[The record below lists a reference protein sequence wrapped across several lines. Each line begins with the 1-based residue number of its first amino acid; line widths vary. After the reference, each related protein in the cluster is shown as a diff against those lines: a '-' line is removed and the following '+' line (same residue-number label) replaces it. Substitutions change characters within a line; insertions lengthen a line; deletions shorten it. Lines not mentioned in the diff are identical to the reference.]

1 MAFGRASGLPAII
14 GVFALAGAGF
24 TVLMAP
30 QILRVDLRQDLK
42 HLELLKTWPVRA
54 SAVVRG
60 EIAWPGGLLTVLA
73 PGLGHIYLGEARR
86 GITLFILVMIA
97 DTLLMFA
104 MMGVLARFW
113 MFAVSLSLLAGLWLY
128 ILIDAVRRAYR
139 LRDYPHPSPKRW
151 TIYAGAFVIAC
162 LVFAAPCIYAVH
174 AQASGQL
181 LVLNAVT
188 PSMEP
193 TLRVGEYFL
202 ADATYYRTRSPSRG
216 DVVVY
221 LHPKQDQLYYI
232 KRIVAVEGDRI
243 AIKRGHAIV
252 NGMAVEEPYLERSPG
267 DGRFAEL
274 AEIRVPLGHVYVLG
288 DNRANSVDSRDPVAH
303 GAVPMAN
310 LIGRVTDI
318 AVSRHLARMG
328 RWVGTP
334 SNL

>member
-1 MAFGRASGLPAII
+1 MAS
-14 GVFALAGAGF
+14 VAGF
-24 TVLMAP
+24 GPTEANNFTN
-30 QILRVDLRQDLK
+30 QR
-42 HLELLKTWPVRA
+42 
-54 SAVVRG
+54 RG
-60 EIAWPGGLLTVLA
+60 PSPWVAALLTVLA
-73 PGLGHIYLGEARR
+73 PGLGHIYIGEARR

-113 MFAVSLSLLAGLWLY
+113 MFAVSLAMLAGLWLF
-128 ILIDAVRRAYR
+128 IMIDAVRRAYR
-139 LRDYPHPSPKRW
+139 VRDYPHPGAKRW
-151 TIYAGAFVIAC
+151 TLYAGAFVVAC

-202 ADATYYRTRSPSRG
+202 ADASYYRTRPPSRG
-216 DVVVY
+216 EVVVY

-252 NGMAVEEPYLERSPG
+252 NGMTVEEPYLDANPAG
-267 DGRFAEL
+267 GRFADLPEL
-274 AEIRVPLGHVYVLG
+274 RVPLGHVYVLG
-288 DNRANSVDSRDPVAH
+288 DSRANSVDSRDPIAH
-303 GAVPMAN
+303 GPVPVAN